1 MALDLERLG
10 RNIRTQR
17 TGRGWSLG
25 ELAEKSGISKA
36 YLSDLEN
43 GKGGR
48 PNIQYLL
55 QVASALETT
64 IENLVGETRSDDERN
79 SESLGLLP
87 AGLKEFADRAKLTGD
102 EVKMLAQLHFR
113 GNRPRDPESWSAVYQ
128 VLKAVS
134 GHPGIAAETESKE

>member
-25 ELAEKSGISKA
+25 DLAEKAGISKA

-55 QVASALETT
+55 QVASCLETT
-64 IENLVGETRSDDERN
+64 IEELVKGASTSEETEAQPAGSRP
-79 SESLGLLP
+79 LP
-87 AGLKEFADRAKLTGD
+87 AGLREFAQAEKLAD
-102 EVKMLAQLHFR
+102 EEVEMLAQLHFR
-113 GNRPRDPESWSAVYQ
+113 GNRPRDAEGWRAVFQ

-134 GHPGIAAETESKE
+134 GHSGETS

>member
-10 RNIRTQR
+10 QNIRTQR
-17 TGRGWSLG
+17 TGRGWSLA
-25 ELAEKSGISKA
+25 ELAEKAGISKA

-64 IENLVGETRSDDERN
+64 IESLVGEAPTVEEGRRGE
-79 SESLGLLP
+79 LAVLP
-87 AGLKEFADRAKLTGD
+87 AGLSEFAGRAKLTTD
-102 EVKMLAQLHFR
+102 EVRMLAQLHFR

-134 GHPGIAAETESKE
+134 GNKGTTPDEEPNE